1 MNNDHH
7 NSSHF
12 SDGFLLGVVVGA
24 AAVFLL
30 GTKSGKNIL
39 KIFSEQGIDGIKEL
53 IEEYNLNASE
63 EEFEEES
70 PEIIEDLKK
79 KENEAKNHVEEKVK
93 IAPSKL
99 LDERDEVKE
108 PAPKKRFFKR
118 LSR

>member
-7 NSSHF
+7 NSHF

-39 KIFSEQGIDGIKEL
+39 KVFSEQGIDGIKDL
-53 IEEYNLNASE
+53 IEEYNLSATE

-70 PEIIEDLKK
+70 PEVIEDLKK
-79 KENEAKNHVEEKVK
+79 KGNETKNHIEEKVK
-93 IAPSKL
+93 MAEAEASSV
-99 LDERDEVKE
+99 EDEVRE
-108 PAPKKRFFKR
+108 VAPKKRFFKR
-118 LSR
+118 IRR